1 MNLRYM
7 LLLGVAAQNPQKYV
21 LDEKEL
27 ERVSALA
34 RTELEDA
41 RTELER
47 VTKLAATM
55 GKGDVEEDDGDDQ
68 WEE

>member
-1 MNLRYM
+1 MGELF
-7 LLLGVAAQNPQKYV
+7 LGVAARNPQKYV
-21 LDEKEL
+21 LDENEL

-55 GKGDVEEDDGDDQ
+55 GKGDAEEDDGDDQ